1 MVETRV
7 IEGNWCT
14 STSDMFF
21 LHFFFFI
28 SGFSYIHR
36 SCMPFFFNPKIMPC
50 IKPIKLNPTKDS
62 RGIIIPSKEEP
73 KKKKKDKHNKPCLCT
88 SNEEVQ
94 VKHARQS

>member
-21 LHFFFFI
+21 LHFFFL
-28 SGFSYIHR
+28 SQDSVTYTDHA
-36 SCMPFFFNPKIMPC
+36 CLFFFNPKIMPC

-73 KKKKKDKHNKPCLCT
+73 KKKKKKRINTTNHVYAHQTRRYK
-88 SNEEVQ
+88 
-94 VKHARQS
+94 